1 MEYLPFTPALRP
13 GRDQPCPALA
23 VRVHD
28 RNNQQVLDPADRQ
41 APGLSA
47 EISRGQGEALAF
59 EDAYCQV
66 KAETMLA
73 PVGVIL
79 CRIPFEFHGL

>member
-1 MEYLPFTPALRP
+1 MEYLPFTPARWS
-13 GRDQPCPALA
+13 GRDQPCSTLT

-28 RNNQQVLDPADRQ
+28 RDDQQVLDPADRD

-47 EISRGQGEALAF
+47 DTSRGQGEALAF
-59 EDAYCQV
+59 EGTHCQF

-79 CRIPFEFHGL
+79 CRIPVEFHGL